1 MTFRKCVAT
10 GSVFIRMAEGPD
22 KSSDL
27 TVEHGVGEVLLRDLM
42 IVSLR
47 MSRTVFALLPL
58 DNDTMDDRDGV
69 RT

>member
-1 MTFRKCVAT
+1 
-10 GSVFIRMAEGPD
+10 MAEGPD

-27 TVEHGVGEVLLRDLM
+27 TVEHGVGEVLMRDLM